1 MDMRRESP
9 SRLERGLRAGS
20 DASSYVGTPQPA
32 ASMSGSGCEKDLRH
46 EPANEWR
53 KKNAPSREDGDAR
66 GRRRTSVAEFGGG
79 LTHRELVEAGESG
92 RERGWSVA
100 RCVLARHRPAVEAKK
115 CIGIFHLA
123 SEIATSDIFRRPPL
137 PADAHSRARVT
148 RRRAPTRVFR
158 APTLRRRETEGPR
171 SCPASARKKA
181 DPPRCFV
188 RCSACRRRTTRPSKD
203 LHFVGGEEEA
213 HDYFHRKWEA
223 NRRTSLDERQRE
235 AHQRA
240 VVAPLAAGADAAKA
254 STTIH
259 AAHPSSR
266 HAAQKKFFDG
276 AFALGGVL
284 PAGNA
289 TLAPATAATRKTSVA
304 VPEVDSNDWY

>member
-1 MDMRRESP
+1 MPRVSPQEGRSP
-9 SRLERGLRAGS
+9 SLLRQVFGMPTPNDETRLVQS
-20 DASSYVGTPQPA
+20 DS
-32 ASMSGSGCEKDLRH
+32 
-46 EPANEWR
+46 
-53 KKNAPSREDGDAR
+53 
-66 GRRRTSVAEFGGG
+66 F
-79 LTHRELVEAGESG
+79 
-92 RERGWSVA
+92 
-100 RCVLARHRPAVEAKK
+100 
-115 CIGIFHLA
+115 
-123 SEIATSDIFRRPPL
+123 
-137 PADAHSRARVT
+137 
-148 RRRAPTRVFR
+148 
-158 APTLRRRETEGPR
+158 
-171 SCPASARKKA
+171 
-181 DPPRCFV
+181 
-188 RCSACRRRTTRPSKD
+188 KD

-266 HAAQKKFFDG
+266 HAAQKNFFDG

-289 TLAPATAATRKTSVA
+289 TLAPATAASRKASVA